1 MDIKGKRAI
10 VAGGASGLGRAVCVE
25 LAACGADVAV
35 LDREID
41 QAREV
46 AREVGGVAVQVDV
59 TSAESAQRAIAD
71 VLGTLGGIDINV
83 NTAGVPHAHK
93 TVADGQAAPLDW
105 FRTVV
110 DVNLVGTFNIL
121 RLAAQAMLTS
131 TPDADGE
138 RGVIVNTSSG
148 AAYEGQVA
156 QAAYSASKAG
166 VIGMAMPIA
175 RDLAGTGIRIN
186 TIAPGLFE
194 TPMLSGM
201 PDRVRAS
208 LVEMTLEPRRLGA
221 PAEFASLV
229 RHIVENRYLNA
240 ECIRLDAAT
249 RLGAR

>member
-1 MDIKGKRAI
+1 MDIKGKRAV

-25 LAACGADVAV
+25 LSACGADVAV

-41 QAREV
+41 QAQEV

-59 TSAESAQRAIAD
+59 TSAESAERAITE
-71 VLGTLGGIDINV
+71 VLGAFGGIDINV

-105 FRTVV
+105 FQTVI

-121 RLAAQAMLTS
+121 RLAVQAMLKS
-131 TPDADGE
+131 APDAGGE

-148 AAYEGQVA
+148 AAYEGQVG

-201 PDRVRAS
+201 PEKVRAS
-208 LVEMTLEPRRLGA
+208 LIEMTLEPRRLGA
-221 PAEFASLV
+221 PAEFAALV

>member
-1 MDIKGKRAI
+1 MDIKGKRAV
-10 VAGGASGLGRAVCVE
+10 VAGGASGLGRAVCAE

-35 LDREID
+35 LDRDVD

-59 TSAESAQRAIAD
+59 SSADSAQRAITD
-71 VLGTLGGIDINV
+71 VLGTFGGIDINV
-83 NTAGVPHAHK
+83 NTAGVPHARK
-93 TVADGQAAPLDW
+93 TVADGQPASLEW
-105 FRTVV
+105 FQAVI

-131 TPDADGE
+131 EPDAGGE

-148 AAYEGQVA
+148 AAYEGQVG

-175 RDLAGTGIRIN
+175 RDLAGSGIRIN

-201 PDRVRAS
+201 PDKVRAS
-208 LVEMTLEPRRLGA
+208 LIEMTLEPRRLGA
-221 PAEFASLV
+221 PAEFAALV
-229 RHIVENRYLNA
+229 RHVVENRYLNA